1 MPGKILVHGIG
12 TFTVSQ
18 HSAASVRHRHFGLS
32 IRKGQK
38 SRYTTRKRG
47 ILDTKIFNQP
57 IFGLESP
64 DFFLSEMVGR
74 FSNSLLNDRLQNL
87 KIPVRR

>member
-47 ILDTKIFNQP
+47 ILDTKIFNHP

-64 DFFLSEMVGR
+64 DFFFQKWLAD
-74 FSNSLLNDRLQNL
+74 FQ
-87 KIPVRR
+87 IAY